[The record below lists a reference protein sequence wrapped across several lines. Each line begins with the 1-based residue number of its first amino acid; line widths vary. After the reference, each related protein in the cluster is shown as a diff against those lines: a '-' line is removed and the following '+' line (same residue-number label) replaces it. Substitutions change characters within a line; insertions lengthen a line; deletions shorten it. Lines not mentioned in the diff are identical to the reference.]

1 MAGRIKDE
9 DVKAVRDAVPIDAVV
24 SEYLQLKNAGGG
36 NLKGL
41 CPFHDEKSPSFQVSP
56 SKGLYHCLAGE
67 TRVLTWDGVREIRE
81 LAGGSHRVLTRS
93 GNWYEAPFRSF
104 GTQAL
109 LKVTLG
115 RNGQRKEIFATAE
128 HRWFVRSG
136 TNRYNTREVVTKDLK
151 PEHRLSYVF
160 PGSRVQQTTPSPFGI
175 AHGITFGDGTLNDT
189 GSMAQLDPVKD
200 AELLRWFPNSTIVES
215 PRQIVVHH
223 LPKFFKSLPPLD
235 ESVPYLYGW
244 LAGYVAAD
252 GHVAEDGTVSLNCAS
267 RETLEYVRTVA
278 TRLGI
283 GTYGI
288 TQQTREGFPGR
299 EPSAIF
305 RVHFIHEDL
314 TEEFFLNSGHR
325 KRYLDSAKQ
334 LVRRGWTVKSVEPTD
349 RVEEVYCATVE
360 QGAAFVLEDNILT
373 GNCFGCGE
381 GGDTLAFVMKVD
393 HLSFTEAVER
403 LAGQAGITLRYE
415 EGSHVPGRQQ
425 GERIRL
431 VEAHKAA
438 ALFYVEQLGGAEAE
452 IGRRFLAERGF
463 DQAAAEH
470 FGVGYAP
477 AGWDHLVRFLRGKGF
492 SDKELITAGLASESR
507 RGGAIDRFRG
517 RLIWP
522 IRDITGE
529 VIGFGARKL
538 RDDDQGPKYLNTSET
553 PLYRKSQVL
562 YGIDL
567 AKKEIARTGRAV
579 VVEGYTDVMACHL
592 AGVTTAIATC
602 GTSFGGDHIKI
613 LRRLLMDNSGA
624 EVVFT
629 FDGDEAGQKAALRA
643 FEDDQKFAAETSIAI
658 TPGGMDPCEL
668 RLAEGDAA
676 VQRLIEG
683 RTPLFAF
690 ALRSIVAR
698 YNLDT
703 DEGRVAAV
711 DAAVAVVAAI
721 KNQAL
726 RDRYAIRLVGMAGIA
741 SQSEEQSVIRR
752 VRAMARAR
760 AAGGGSTTGRPEY
773 GRQGG
778 GGYQSG
784 GYAGGG
790 QGSAA
795 PAQNAARGP
804 RLDLRSPAHRVEREL
819 LKLALQYPKLVSP
832 AFDAY
837 GEDEFTGPPYIAVRR
852 VISEAGGVEQADG
865 DYLVRVRDA
874 APDDSVRMMVTEL
887 AVEPVMH
894 KSPEFYA
901 GQVLVDVRLNAVKRR
916 VAQVQATIARLDAQG
931 VPDGV
936 PEVAAAQSELWALQQ
951 YGQRLRE
958 LGAAG
963 L

>member
-1 MAGRIKDE
+1 VAGRIRDE

-56 SKGLYHCLAGE
+56 SKGLYH
-67 TRVLTWDGVREIRE
+67 
-81 LAGGSHRVLTRS
+81 
-93 GNWYEAPFRSF
+93 
-104 GTQAL
+104 
-109 LKVTLG
+109 
-115 RNGQRKEIFATAE
+115 
-128 HRWFVRSG
+128 
-136 TNRYNTREVVTKDLK
+136 
-151 PEHRLSYVF
+151 
-160 PGSRVQQTTPSPFGI
+160 
-175 AHGITFGDGTLNDT
+175 
-189 GSMAQLDPVKD
+189 
-200 AELLRWFPNSTIVES
+200 
-215 PRQIVVHH
+215 
-223 LPKFFKSLPPLD
+223 
-235 ESVPYLYGW
+235 
-244 LAGYVAAD
+244 
-252 GHVAEDGTVSLNCAS
+252 
-267 RETLEYVRTVA
+267 
-278 TRLGI
+278 
-283 GTYGI
+283 
-288 TQQTREGFPGR
+288 
-299 EPSAIF
+299 
-305 RVHFIHEDL
+305 
-314 TEEFFLNSGHR
+314 
-325 KRYLDSAKQ
+325 
-334 LVRRGWTVKSVEPTD
+334 
-349 RVEEVYCATVE
+349 
-360 QGAAFVLEDNILT
+360 
-373 GNCFGCGE
+373 CFGCGE

-431 VEAHKAA
+431 VEAHRVAA
-438 ALFYVEQLGGAEAE
+438 QFYQEQLASAEAE
-452 IGRRFLAERGF
+452 IGRRFLAGRGF

-470 FGVGYAP
+470 FAVGYAP
-477 AGWDHLVRFLRGKGF
+477 AGWDHLVRYLRGKGF

-529 VIGFGARKL
+529 VVGFGARKL
-538 RDDDQGPKYLNTSET
+538 REDDQGPKYLNTSET

-676 VQRLIEG
+676 VQRLIDG

-690 ALRSIVAR
+690 ALRSIVSR

-711 DAAVAVVAAI
+711 DAAVPVVAAI

-741 SQSEEQSVIRR
+741 SQAEEQSIIRR
-752 VRAMARAR
+752 VRAMSRAR
-760 AAGGGSTTGRPEY
+760 AAGGAGRGEPVRAGGP
-773 GRQGG
+773 GRGGPG
-778 GGYQSG
+778 GGYGPGPGYGPGGPGRGPGAGPG
-784 GYAGGG
+784 GYGPGQPSGPGGHGG
-790 QGSAA
+790 QGGQGG
-795 PAQNAARGP
+795 PQPPRGP

-819 LKLALQYPKLVSP
+819 LKMALQYPQLVSP
-832 AFDAY
+832 AFDA
-837 GEDEFTGPPYIAVRR
+837 DEFTGPPYAAVRR
-852 VISEAGGVEQADG
+852 VIAAAGGVEQADAE
-865 DYLVRVRDA
+865 YLTRVREA
-874 APDDSVRMMVTEL
+874 APDDTVRMMVTEL

-894 KSPEFYA
+894 KVPELYA
-901 GQVLVDVRLNAVKRR
+901 GEVLVRVRMLAVERR
-916 VAQVQATIARLDAQG
+916 VAQVLAHQARLAAQG
-931 VPDGV
+931 VRADA
-936 PEVAAAQSELWALQQ
+936 PEMTATQGELWALQQ
-951 YGQRLRE
+951 YGQRLRVQ
-958 LGAAG
+958 GAAA